1 MDYSILSWYFGMDF
15 TDSVVSKVA
24 HSGLTGVNSRELT
37 YSAFLIFPRLMN
49 PRKIAGCRHKPIYY

>member
-1 MDYSILSWYFGMDF
+1 MDF

-49 PRKIAGCRHKPIYY
+49 PRKIAGCRQIPIYY

>member
-1 MDYSILSWYFGMDF
+1 MDF

-37 YSAFLIFPRLMN
+37 YSAFLIFRLMN
-49 PRKIAGCRHKPIYY
+49 PRKIAGCRQIPIYY